1 MHLINQLLDDFV
13 RIKSLLLYF
22 GDGLVGVVKTA
33 SAGPKA
39 NGMEADEDLTEPW
52 TGPCQ
57 VSVGSTDFPPLSKTV
72 GYETGRDGD

>member
-1 MHLINQLLDDFV
+1 
-13 RIKSLLLYF
+13 
-22 GDGLVGVVKTA
+22 
-33 SAGPKA
+33 
-39 NGMEADEDLTEPW
+39 MEADEDLTEPW